1 MSNPPVG
8 REPLEHAHA
17 RRLIDAFLVDDLL
30 ASDAARLAAHV
41 QGCPACA
48 AELGGTTRLLALLGS
63 LPTPPPAPDLDE
75 RILSAAIR
83 DRDRRHE
90 HRSWLMGLPT
100 QIFRGAVRTT
110 GTLVVTIVTVAVLGG
125 TFVLAAGYVSQV
137 AWAPPRATLA
147 PDMTPTPAPT
157 LVQAAAPPTPQPVV
171 ITQPTDAPTR
181 EPTVAPTDTP
191 EPAPAVAPTPIAR
204 TPAPTPTATAEPTPA
219 PTPTATAEPTPAP
232 TPSATAEPTPTPS
245 PTPVP
250 TEKPRRTP
258 PPSASPSPT
267 PTEAPTEAPSPTL
280 P

>member
-8 REPLEHAHA
+8 RESLEHVHA

-41 QGCPACA
+41 KGCPACA

-63 LPTPPPAPDLDE
+63 LPTPAPAPDLDE
-75 RILSAAIR
+75 RILTAALR
-83 DRDRRHE
+83 DRERRHE
-90 HRSWLMGLPT
+90 HHSWLADLRT
-100 QIFRGAVRTT
+100 QVFRGAVRTT

-125 TFVLAAGYVSQV
+125 AFVLAAGFITQV

-147 PDMTPTPAPT
+147 PDPTPTPAPT
-157 LVQAAAPPTPQPVV
+157 LVQTDAPPTGTPAV
-171 ITQPTDAPTR
+171 TAQPTDAPTP
-181 EPTVAPTDTP
+181 EPTPAPTVAPTDTP
-191 EPAPAVAPTPIAR
+191 EPTPEPTPVVTA
-204 TPAPTPTATAEPTPA
+204 TPEPTPGPTAEPTPEPTATAEPTP
-219 PTPTATAEPTPAP
+219 EPT
-232 TPSATAEPTPTPS
+232 

-267 PTEAPTEAPSPTL
+267 PTPAPSASPSPTL